1 MKNNLKHLR
10 VSAGFTLKSLGDLC
24 GWHSQQIA
32 QLERSDTP
40 NPTLST
46 AYVLATALGVDVT
59 DIWPNDMKVGEE
71 TITVQRVTRGSK

>member
-1 MKNNLKHLR
+1 MKNNLKQLR
-10 VSAGFTLKSLGDLC
+10 VDAGFTLKSLGDVC

-32 QLERSDTP
+32 QLERSDTT
-40 NPTLST
+40 NPTLNT

-71 TITVQRVTRGSK
+71 TITVRRVKQVPK

>member
-1 MKNNLKHLR
+1 MKNNLKQLR
-10 VSAGFTLKSLGDLC
+10 VSAGFTLKSLGDMC

-32 QLERSDTP
+32 QLERSDTT